1 MQQAPVVPVLV
12 IKDLSKA
19 VPLARALVA
28 GGLKVL
34 EITLRSDVALDA
46 IAAIQRE
53 VPEAIVGAGTVLQEK
68 QLCEL
73 DNLNV
78 SFAVSPGITPQ
89 LLASAQHYRVAL
101 LPGVANASQIMMGLE
116 YGYQNFK
123 FFPAE
128 TSGGIPALKAFAGP
142 FESIRFCPTGGIS
155 PSTYQDYLSLPNVE
169 CVGGTWV
176 APNHLVEAEDWQAIE
191 ALARE
196 AASFGKK

>member
-19 VPLARALVA
+19 VPLAQALVA

-34 EITLRSDVALDA
+34 EITLRSEVAFEA

-53 VPEAIVGAGTVLQEK
+53 VPEAIVGAGTVLNEK
-68 QLCEL
+68 HLAKL

-78 SFAVSPGITPQ
+78 QFAVSPGITPQ

-101 LPGVANASQIMMGLE
+101 LPGVANASQIMTGLE
-116 YGYQNFK
+116 FGYQNFK

-128 TSGGIPALKAFAGP
+128 ASGGIPALKAFSGP

-155 PSTYQDYLSLPNVE
+155 PATVKDYLSLPNVA

-176 APNHLVEAEDWQAIE
+176 APSHLVEAEDWQAIE

-196 AASFGKK
+196 TASYQKT